1 MANITLPTGGIES
14 ITPPTYGP
22 VAAAMVLSTP
32 LVLIFSVGGIL
43 AHHKLYG
50 KKQPIAYE
58 LSATQDQ
65 PLAKKKRKAHR
76 GRRHSKQVS
85 TMAVMTKYEEVDV
98 NEALE
103 KETEEKNGAGEDAE
117 QEEEKNVQG
126 RNKKRKAKKNA
137 KKIKKQEAIPNTE
150 EVKEEKVETRTFEY
164 TKGLPRSK
172 TIIGGWLPTKEI
184 EESEEFKAKQFWEE
198 ACQQEWKVVGKKEK
212 KRGKVVEENIEK
224 EQENKKEVEKE
235 AETLMEDDNSSSGV
249 SESTAEIPRELR
261 EMARE
266 GRESEE
272 RLWFDLDEDFSGP
285 FRG

>member
-1 MANITLPTGGIES
+1 MANGTLPTGEIES
-14 ITPPTYGP
+14 ITPATYGP

-32 LVLIFSVGGIL
+32 LVLILSVGDL
-43 AHHKLYG
+43 LVHHKLYG

-58 LSATQDQ
+58 LSAIQDQ

-76 GRRHSKQVS
+76 GRRHSKQVGA
-85 TMAVMTKYEEVDV
+85 MAVMRKYEEVDIKEV
-98 NEALE
+98 LE
-103 KETEEKNGAGEDAE
+103 KETEEKKGAGGDAQ
-117 QEEEKNVQG
+117 QEEEKVVQAK
-126 RNKKRKAKKNA
+126 NKKRKVKKN
-137 KKIKKQEAIPNTE
+137 IKKASKQVETPEPE
-150 EVKEEKVETRTFEY
+150 EVKEEKVDAKTFEY

-198 ACQQEWKVVGKKEK
+198 ACQQEWEVVGKKEK
-212 KRGKVVEENIEK
+212 KKREKVVEENIE
-224 EQENKKEVEKE
+224 EQDNKKEVEKE
-235 AETLMEDDNSSSGV
+235 TETLMEDDNSSSDV